1 MEEGQVVFTES
12 TINKMAEEAA
22 RQAGITD
29 SSEAKKLLDEL
40 QPEEL
45 IVRGVV
51 AFLKEEKAM

>member
-51 AFLKEEKAM
+51 AF